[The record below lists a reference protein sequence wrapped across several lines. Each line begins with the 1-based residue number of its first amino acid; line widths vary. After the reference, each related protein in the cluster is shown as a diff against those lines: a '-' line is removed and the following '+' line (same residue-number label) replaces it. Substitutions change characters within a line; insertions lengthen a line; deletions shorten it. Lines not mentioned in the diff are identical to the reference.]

1 MNRTRTLGLMKLAC
15 AVTAVLGAVLFFAV
29 APEVLKLPGVLIA
42 GLGSAGYWFGLG
54 YVWAVGALCFG
65 ALWQAWKICVEIGR
79 DNSFSMKNA
88 RLLKRIQWLMTA
100 ACGLMAAGL
109 ALYLAVHG
117 MHPDSLL
124 APGLIVL
131 GVCISL
137 VFALFAA
144 ALAEPIRMGAEL
156 KDENDLTI

>member
-29 APEVLKLPGVLIA
+29 APEVLKLPGVLFTGI
-42 GLGSAGYWFGLG
+42 GSALYWFGLG
-54 YVWAVGALCFG
+54 YVWAVGVLCFA

-79 DNSFSMKNA
+79 NNSFSMKNV
-88 RLLKRIQWLMTA
+88 RSLKRIQWLMTA
-100 ACGLMAAGL
+100 ACALMAAGL
-109 ALYLAVHG
+109 VMQLAFNG
-117 MHPDSLL
+117 LRPDSLL

-144 ALAEPIRMGAEL
+144 ALAELIRMGAEL

>member
-15 AVTAVLGAVLFFAV
+15 SVTAVLGAVLFFAV
-29 APEVLKLPGVLIA
+29 APEVLKLPGVLFTGI
-42 GLGSAGYWFGLG
+42 GSALYWFGLG
-54 YVWAVGALCFG
+54 YVWTVGVLCFA
-65 ALWQAWKICVEIGR
+65 ALWHAWKICVEIGR
-79 DNSFSMKNA
+79 NNSFSMKNV
-88 RLLKRIQWLMTA
+88 RSLKRIQWLMTA
-100 ACGLMAAGL
+100 ACALMAAGL

-117 MHPDSLL
+117 LHPDSLL

-144 ALAEPIRMGAEL
+144 ALAELIRMGAEL